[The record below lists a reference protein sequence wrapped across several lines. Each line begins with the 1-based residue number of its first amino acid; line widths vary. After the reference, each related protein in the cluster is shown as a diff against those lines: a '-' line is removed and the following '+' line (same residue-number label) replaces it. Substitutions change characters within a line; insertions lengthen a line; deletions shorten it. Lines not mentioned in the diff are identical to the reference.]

1 MYDYIYYTYI
11 CVIHRYFQLPTLK
24 RFGSNAPKSA
34 IENHLDFELY
44 ICVIHIG
51 VYIYIYI
58 QCIHICIM
66 GGGYRG
72 RVAYV
77 FVKYIFEYIYV
88 YIQYIHMYNGG
99 RV

>member
-1 MYDYIYYTYI
+1 
-11 CVIHRYFQLPTLK
+11 
-24 RFGSNAPKSA
+24 
-34 IENHLDFELY
+34 
-44 ICVIHIG
+44 
-51 VYIYIYI
+51 
-58 QCIHICIM
+58 M